1 MLTCEERRYVVGEL
15 KTLEGTLEGPEM
27 LGPPTMEEQAE
38 SSEAMLGRPRILTL
52 PAVEEELEWLEA
64 TTQGLGV
71 LAPDKKAELP
81 EEILDGPGPLTP
93 PTLEIMEDANV
104 VHTDEILEALDTVR
118 GGVGG
123 CPESVRPSL
132 RSE

>member
-1 MLTCEERRYVVGEL
+1 MLTCEEQRNVVGEL
-15 KTLEGTLEGPEM
+15 KTLEGTLEGPRM
-27 LGPPTMEEQAE
+27 LRPPIMEEQAE
-38 SSEAMLGRPRILTL
+38 SSEAMLDRPRILTP

-64 TTQGLGV
+64 TMHGLGV

-81 EEILDGPGPLTP
+81 EEILDGPGTLTS
-93 PTLEIMEDANV
+93 PTPEAMEDAKI

-123 CPESVRPSL
+123 CPKSV
-132 RSE
+132 